1 MKTITRVRRTLPAI
15 AIAIAAFGARS
26 ASAQAP
32 APATPAASAKPAASD
47 TSDTLSF
54 LAGSESMETIRVV
67 AAKSKSR
74 FANERA
80 LIAGNR
86 ILAKELA
93 KYDRKIAELEQRLD
107 SLRLAAAHKWKDARE
122 MESAAQAAR
131 ERRIEMERRL
141 AALES
146 GTARVNRVNAGP
158 R

>member
-1 MKTITRVRRTLPAI
+1 MTTIQWARRFVPVL
-15 AIAIAAFGARS
+15 AIAIAALGARS

-32 APATPAASAKPAASD
+32 VPETPAASSGSD
-47 TSDTLSF
+47 TTSF
-54 LAGSESMETIRVV
+54 IAGSESMETIRVV
-67 AAKSKSR
+67 ATKSKSR

-93 KYDRKIAELEQRLD
+93 KYDRKILELEQRLD
-107 SLRLAAAHKWKDARE
+107 SLRIAAAHKWKDARE

-141 AALES
+141 AVLES
-146 GTARVNRVNAGP
+146 DTTRVNRTNAGP